1 MATPTSPSEIARE
14 TLKALAA
21 RKLPPTPDNYAQAYQ
36 EISGTEQEPS
46 GAAAVIERIAQH
58 LALQSPQNAAAS
70 QTIRQAV
77 TTQNWEQCQDELQK
91 LLLQTTEKDQ
101 TKARQEPAQELVWS
115 GMIRDLLRQID
126 IPHKGITMTRKK
138 EGVET
143 VLTRFTG
150 DSTLL
155 YEKLQSLVR
164 SWSSGTATPP
174 GVSLD
179 TSGNITPIT
188 TEGNIGNPAA
198 APAAPG
204 GPHELLSQ
212 LRELLAHTL
221 ENTLHTQPELGNEI
235 QALVQQVRSAGNT
248 KQITDLANQLRKF
261 WLKLELRGGD
271 KVKIQEGLLR
281 LLRLLVE
288 NVSELVADDKWM
300 HGQISTLKDLI
311 EQPLDKQAIADAERN
326 LRNAIIKQSTLKQ
339 SLNDA
344 KSTLKSLMTTFID
357 RLGDLTES
365 TGDYHSKIEGYS
377 QKIGGADNITELS
390 HILADIMQD
399 TRVIQA
405 SALRS
410 HEELLSTRKQ
420 ANEAEERVRILE
432 QELEQVSELV
442 REDQLTGALN
452 RRGMDETLE
461 REFKRAGRAQSP
473 LSIAL
478 LDIDNFKQLND
489 TLGHQGGDEALIHL
503 TRVIKDALRPS
514 DSVARYGGEEFLII
528 LPETGMP
535 EAMETLERLQRE
547 LTKKFF
553 LHNNERKLIT
563 FSAGVALRAE
573 NEDKED
579 LIGRADK
586 AMYQAKQTGKNRV
599 VSAS

>member
-1 MATPTSPSEIARE
+1 MATPSNPSEIARE
-14 TLKALAA
+14 TLKALAT
-21 RKLPPTPDNYAQAYQ
+21 RKLAPTPDNYAQAYQ
-36 EISGTEQEPS
+36 EISGTTPA
-46 GAAAVIERIAQH
+46 GATAINTKPGPEAG
-58 LALQSPQNAAAS
+58 
-70 QTIRQAV
+70 
-77 TTQNWEQCQDELQK
+77 
-91 LLLQTTEKDQ
+91 KDIS
-101 TKARQEPAQELVWS
+101 WS
-115 GMIRDLLRQID
+115 SMIRDLLRQME
-126 IPHKGITMTRKK
+126 IPHKGITLTRKK
-138 EGVET
+138 DGVET
-143 VLTRFTG
+143 VLSRFTS
-150 DSTLL
+150 DPDVLH
-155 YEKLQSLVR
+155 EKLQSLVR
-164 SWSSGTATPP
+164 SWGSPASNPNEAPQGADNIAPVTTAGSGSSTPP
-174 GVSLD
+174 A
-179 TSGNITPIT
+179 T
-188 TEGNIGNPAA
+188 
-198 APAAPG
+198 G
-204 GPHELLSQ
+204 GPNELLSQ

-235 QALVQQVRSAGNT
+235 QALVQQVRSAANQ
-248 KQITDLANQLRKF
+248 KQIADLANQLRKF

-300 HGQISTLKDLI
+300 HGQIATLQDLI
-311 EQPLDKQAIADAERN
+311 SQPLDKNAIADAERN
-326 LRNAIIKQSTLKQ
+326 LRNAIIKQSTLKH
-339 SLNDA
+339 SLSDA
-344 KSTLKSLMTTFID
+344 KNTLKSLMTTFID

-365 TGDYHSKIEGYS
+365 TGDYHTKIEGYS
-377 QKIGGADNITELS
+377 QKISGADNITELS

-410 HEELLSTRKQ
+410 HEELLITRKQ
-420 ANEAEERVRILE
+420 ANEAEERVRQLE

-452 RRGMDETLE
+452 RRGMEDTLE
-461 REFKRAGRAQSP
+461 REFKLADRAQAP
-473 LSIAL
+473 LSVAL

-528 LPETGMP
+528 LPDTSMQQ
-535 EAMETLERLQRE
+535 AMETLERLQRE

-563 FSAGVALRAE
+563 FSAGVALRAGD
-573 NEDKED
+573 EDKED

-586 AMYQAKQTGKNRV
+586 AMYHAKQTGKNRV
-599 VSAS
+599 VAAA